1 MKPECGEVLSDLE
14 RYLDGECSA
23 QIEAMVAQHLA
34 DCSPCL
40 SRTDF
45 ERALRALVAR
55 HCRETAP
62 PGLLESV
69 LQRLR

>member
-1 MKPECGEVLSDLE
+1 MRAECREVLNDLE
-14 RYLDGECSA
+14 RYLDGECPR
-23 QIEAMVAQHLA
+23 QFEAVIVQHLA

-55 HCRETAP
+55 HCREVAP